1 MKQHTFSWL
10 MLMTAGLLAGGL
22 AYADHHRGEGM
33 HSEGMHGEGMHG
45 DAMQSDRMP
54 PMFGQFDKN
63 KDGRVSRDEARE
75 GADRMF
81 AEIDTDKDGF
91 ISTAEMQAHHRA
103 MREKFRQSMR
113 DTWKKADTDGDGV
126 LSRAEVDTAKMPR
139 LMRDFDKLDK
149 NKDGKLTSDEMAA
162 APRHKMAP

>member
-1 MKQHTFSWL
+1 MTQHRCSWL
-10 MLMTAGLLAGGL
+10 IMAGLLACSL

-33 HSEGMHGEGMHG
+33 HGGMHG
-45 DAMQSDRMP
+45 DAMQGDRMP

-81 AEIDTDKDGF
+81 SEIDTDKDGF
-91 ISTAEMQAHHRA
+91 ISTEEMQAHHGA

-113 DTWKKADTDGDGV
+113 DFWKKADTDGDGA
-126 LSRAEVDTAKMPR
+126 LSRAEVDAAKMPW

-149 NKDGKLTSDEMAA
+149 NRDGKLSQEEIAA
-162 APRHKMAP
+162 APRRRPAPQQ